1 MAPPARRVAPSMRAA
16 REPLHVVTLI
26 DLVAEAGGAETLAV
40 ELLDRLDPAR
50 FARTLVLYRHLPESS
65 PLHAGQERL
74 LRRLSARG
82 GRIVRLDGRSRRDLA
97 SWRPFLA
104 LLRSGDVDI
113 LHTHKFGPN
122 FWGSVASRLARG
134 PVFIAHEHT
143 WSFEGRPLRKLVDRF
158 LIATRCAAF
167 LVVSERDRRRMIEV
181 EHIPAGCIRLL
192 ANGIPA
198 PVPDPAADVRALF
211 GIPAGAPLIGS
222 VGVFRAQKDLGT
234 LLEAHALVRRRRP
247 DARLVLVG
255 DGPERARLEAH
266 REQLG
271 LSEHVVL
278 TGLRSDAP
286 SLAAGFD
293 VAVNSSRFEGAALAI
308 LEGAG
313 ARGWRSW
320 SVGRSASRSSPP
332 RWAARP
338 SCWTAG
344 APGPWCRP
352 ATRRRSRPGSRAC
365 WPTAS
370 APRRS
375 VRAPASAS
383 ASTTTSTARSG
394 GSRRSTWSS

>member
-1 MAPPARRVAPSMRAA
+1 MRAA

-65 PLHAGQERL
+65 QLHAGQERL
-74 LRRLSARG
+74 VRRLTARG
-82 GRIVRLDGRSRRDLA
+82 VRIVRLDGRSRRDLA

-104 LLRSGDVDI
+104 LLRSGDVDV

-181 EHIPAGCIRLL
+181 EHIPARCIRLL

-198 PVPDPAADVRALF
+198 PVPDPAADVRAWF
-211 GIPAGAPLIGS
+211 GSPAGAPLIGS

-293 VAVNSSRFEGAALAI
+293 VAVNSSRFEGASLAI
-308 LEGAG
+308 LEWMALGLPIVATAVGGTPELLDGGRAGALVPAGDPSALAAGIEGLLADRERAAALGARARERQREHYDIDGQVRRLEALYLELAGGGAG
-313 ARGWRSW
+313 
-320 SVGRSASRSSPP
+320 
-332 RWAARP
+332 
-338 SCWTAG
+338 
-344 APGPWCRP
+344 
-352 ATRRRSRPGSRAC
+352 
-365 WPTAS
+365 
-370 APRRS
+370 
-375 VRAPASAS
+375 
-383 ASTTTSTARSG
+383 
-394 GSRRSTWSS
+394 